1 MSGDRFTLP
10 EVVIVKLDDIKESV
24 QSNVLS
30 KLDGIKDDV
39 SEIKI
44 HVAKHAV
51 ILEAQ
56 HEQLKEHIKRTNL
69 LEQKLEPVEKHVA
82 RVDGALRLLGG
93 IAAAIAALAGL
104 VKIAQFFLQR

>member
-1 MSGDRFTLP
+1 MSGDKYTLP
-10 EVVIVKLDDIKESV
+10 EVVIVKLDGIKE
-24 QSNVLS
+24 
-30 KLDGIKDDV
+30 DV
-39 SEIKI
+39 SEIKV

-104 VKIAQFFLQR
+104 VKIAQFFL